1 MHQRVKNVLDRHE
14 ILIPLSRLVQRIFQY
29 ALATVSK
36 FVFIRTQIN
45 HFLNLYFPK
54 ENLVHYFVTAGL
66 AFVKTGTAKT
76 ALPRRL
82 DVPSIFAVAFQ
93 CNKISSPDTSCKS
106 AAI

>member
-66 AFVKTGTAKT
+66 PFSKRELQKPPFPGG
-76 ALPRRL
+76 
-82 DVPSIFAVAFQ
+82 
-93 CNKISSPDTSCKS
+93 
-106 AAI
+106 